1 MKRIL
6 LALALVAA
14 VLAVPA
20 TAAAFSGVV
29 VAKNPARHAVV
40 VASRGGVVR
49 TVRATPKRYRTL
61 HVGQRLAFSA
71 KRLHDG
77 TFRGGTLHA
86 RGVARH
92 VFIRATVVR
101 QRASRYLLSAGGTLI
116 SVRTTSRRFDSATG
130 HHRPGDIVG
139 GTVHVGKNGLT
150 AGSFKTLGHEDGLE
164 LEGIFLSVNGNQLRL
179 AVEDKGE
186 VFVTIPAGFQLP
198 ALKPGDE
205 IELVVSVDASGAF
218 TLVSVQT
225 DEENGDGDH
234 EDHGRIEA
242 HGQITDLTDM
252 NITVQSHNGS
262 PVTCAIPA
270 GFNLSGFKVN
280 DQVEMKC
287 ALVSGQLTLVK
298 LKSDDDEGDDGDDDD
313 GGDDGG
319 GGGGGDA

>member
-6 LALALVAA
+6 LVLGLVAA

-29 VAKNPARHAVV
+29 VAKNPARHAIV
-40 VASRGGVVR
+40 VASRGGIVR
-49 TVRATPKRYRTL
+49 TVRATPKRYRAL
-61 HVGQRLAFSA
+61 HVGQRLVFSA

-77 TFRGGTLHA
+77 TFRGGTLRT

-116 SVRTTSRRFDSATG
+116 SVRTTSRRFDSATRQ
-130 HHRPGDIVG
+130 HRPGDIVG
-139 GTVHVGKNGLT
+139 GTVRIGPNGLT

-186 VFVTIPAGFQLP
+186 VFVTIPDGFQLP
-198 ALKPGDE
+198 PLSPGDE
-205 IELVVSVDASGAF
+205 IELVVSVDATGAF
-218 TLVSVQT
+218 TLVSIQT
-225 DEENGDGDH
+225 DDQGEGGG
-234 EDHGRIEA
+234 EDHGKVEV
-242 HGQITDLTDM
+242 HGQITVLTDM
-252 NITVQSHNGS
+252 ITVQPHNGS
-262 PVTCAIPA
+262 PVTCAVPT
-270 GFNLSGFKVN
+270 GFDLHGAKVG
-280 DQVEMKC
+280 DDVEMKC
-287 ALVSGQLTLVK
+287 ALADGKLTLVK
-298 LKSDDDEGDDGDDDD
+298 LESDDDEGDDDG

-319 GGGGGDA
+319 GGDA

>member
-6 LALALVAA
+6 LVLGLVAA

-49 TVRATPKRYRTL
+49 TVRATPKRYRAL
-61 HVGQRLAFSA
+61 HVGQRLVFSA

-77 TFRGGTLHA
+77 TFRVGTLRA
-86 RGVARH
+86 RGAARH

-130 HHRPGDIVG
+130 KHRPGDIVG
-139 GTVHVGKNGLT
+139 GTVRVGPNGLT
-150 AGSFKTLGHEDGLE
+150 TSSFKTLGHEDGLE

-179 AVEDKGE
+179 AVEHKGE
-186 VFVTIPAGFQLP
+186 VFVTIPAGLQLP
-198 ALKPGDE
+198 SLSPGDE
-205 IELVVSVDASGAF
+205 IELVVSIDSSGAF
-218 TLVSVQT
+218 TLVSIQT
-225 DEENGDGDH
+225 DDENGEGGD
-234 EDHGRIEA
+234 EDHGKVEV
-242 HGQITDLTDM
+242 HGPITDLTDTS
-252 NITVQSHNGS
+252 ITVQPHNGS
-262 PVTCAIPA
+262 PVTCAVPP
-270 GFNLSGFKVN
+270 GFDVHGFKVT
-280 DQVEMKC
+280 DRVEMRC
-287 ALVSGQLTLVK
+287 RLLNGQLTLFR
-298 LKSDDDEGDDGDDDD
+298 LRSDDDDDDDGD

-319 GGGGGDA
+319 GGGDA

>member
-6 LALALVAA
+6 LILALAAA

-40 VASRGGVVR
+40 VASRGGIVR
-49 TVRATPKRYRTL
+49 TLRATPKRYRAL
-61 HVGQRLAFSA
+61 RVGERLVFSA

-77 TFRGGTLHA
+77 TFRAGTLRA

-116 SVRTTSRRFDSATG
+116 SVRTTSRRFDSAAG
-130 HHRPGDIVG
+130 QHRPGDIVG
-139 GTVHVGKNGLT
+139 GTVRVGRNGLT

-179 AVEDKGE
+179 AVEHKGE
-186 VFVTIPAGFQLP
+186 VFVTIPDGFQLP
-198 ALKPGDE
+198 PLNPGDE
-205 IELVVSVDASGAF
+205 IELVVSVDSSGAF
-218 TLVSVQT
+218 TLVSVESDDQG
-225 DEENGDGDH
+225 EGGG
-234 EDHGRIEA
+234 EDHGKVEV
-242 HGQITDLTDM
+242 HGPITNLTDTT
-252 NITVQSHNGS
+252 ITVQPHNSS
-262 PVTCAIPA
+262 PVTCAVPP
-270 GFNLSGFKVN
+270 GFDLHGFKAT
-280 DQVEMKC
+280 DEVEMKC
-287 ALVSGQLTLVK
+287 ALVDGQLKLVK
-298 LKSDDDEGDDGDDDD
+298 LESDDDEGDDDG

-319 GGGGGDA
+319 GDGGGGGDA

>member
-6 LALALVAA
+6 LVLGLVAA

-40 VASRGGVVR
+40 VASRGGIVR
-49 TVRATPKRYRTL
+49 TVRATPKRYRAL
-61 HVGQRLAFSA
+61 RVGQRLVFSA

-77 TFRGGTLHA
+77 TFRAGTLRA

-92 VFIRATVVR
+92 VFLRATFVR
-101 QRASRYLLSAGGTLI
+101 QRLSRYLLSAGGTLI
-116 SVRTTSRRFDSATG
+116 GVRVSSHAFASAERR
-130 HHRPGDIVG
+130 HRPGDILG
-139 GTVHVGKNGLT
+139 GTVRFGPNGLT

-179 AVEDKGE
+179 AVEHKGE
-186 VFVTIPAGFQLP
+186 VFVTIPDGFQLP
-198 ALKPGDE
+198 PLNPGDE

-225 DEENGDGDH
+225 DDEGEGGG
-234 EDHGRIEA
+234 EDHGKVEV
-242 HGQITDLTDM
+242 HGAITNLTDM
-252 NITVQSHNGS
+252 SITVQPHNGS
-262 PVTCAIPA
+262 PVTCAVPP
-270 GFNLSGFKVN
+270 GFDPHGFKVT
-280 DQVEMKC
+280 DRVEMKC
-287 ALVSGQLTLVK
+287 ALVDGKLTLVK
-298 LKSDDDEGDDGDDDD
+298 LESDDEGDDD
-313 GGDDGG
+313 GGGD